1 MVWPESNNNEVFNI
15 IFEAPDNLE
24 NIEDMIDNVK
34 TKSELLLVFENF
46 KNIIDFYIELLEGRK
61 KCTGSNELKLSIFE
75 VVVGSFDNVMVAFWK
90 KFIEKCKYLYSLD
103 GIADVK
109 DKIFDFY
116 RFERVMCALGYI
128 SNVIKDKNIVES
140 ELTIEGRLP
149 GIINDFE
156 KSYEALKRYLEK
168 KAVNP

>member
-1 MVWPESNNNEVFNI
+1 M
-15 IFEAPDNLE
+15 
-24 NIEDMIDNVK
+24 
-34 TKSELLLVFENF
+34 
-46 KNIIDFYIELLEGRK
+46 
-61 KCTGSNELKLSIFE
+61 
-75 VVVGSFDNVMVAFWK
+75 
-90 KFIEKCKYLYSLD
+90 
-103 GIADVK
+103 K